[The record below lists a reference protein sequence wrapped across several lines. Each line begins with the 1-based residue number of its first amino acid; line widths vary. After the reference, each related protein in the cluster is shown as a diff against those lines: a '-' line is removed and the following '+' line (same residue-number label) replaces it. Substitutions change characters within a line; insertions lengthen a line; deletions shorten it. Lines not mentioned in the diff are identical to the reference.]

1 MVAKFFLRRRV
12 SIALSC
18 CVFALCAAPILSNR
32 GHAQSSKIILISD
45 ESSTRAVAVHSVTLQ
60 REPFN
65 PTSPMSWGSD
75 NRTRIML
82 FAVNLELLSGET
94 ASSITVRGTDPRGQ
108 SYDLPLEQ
116 VGKFANLTG
125 LSSLIV
131 RLPDDATIN
140 GDLAINVSLHG
151 AVSNT
156 VLVAIKAP

>member
-18 CVFALCAAPILSNR
+18 CVFAFCAAPILSSR

-65 PTSPMSWGSD
+65 PSSAMSWGND

-82 FAVNLELLSGET
+82 FAMGLDRNAPPSEVVAT
-94 ASSITVRGTDPRGQ
+94 AQDGANRTYSFPVEYLGPV
-108 SYDLPLEQ
+108 PEQ
-116 VGKFANLTG
+116 DWVT
-125 LSSLIV
+125 
-131 RLPDDATIN
+131 
-140 GDLAINVSLHG
+140 
-151 AVSNT
+151 AV
-156 VLVAIKAP
+156 